1 MRKSVLPFMYKR
13 PIGLKD
19 LNLKLKQDK
28 KKRHDLKES
37 RGLTLPKYF
46 PPEEQY

>member
-1 MRKSVLPFMYKR
+1 MYKR

-28 KKRHDLKES
+28 KKKKHHDLKES
-37 RGLTLPKYF
+37 QGLTLPKYF